1 MQKSTHP
8 FLIVLGGEAMNNK
21 VIRIGAVC
29 ELTGLTERQIRYYEE
44 KQLIFPDRTRGGARK
59 FSFEDVDILKE
70 IQTKLQDGFHT
81 FELRKTYARHHMRS

>member
-1 MQKSTHP
+1 MS
-8 FLIVLGGEAMNNK
+8 IK

-44 KQLIFPDRTRGGARK
+44 KQLIFPDRTRGGART

-70 IQTKLQDGFHT
+70 IHTKIQDGFHT
-81 FELRKTYARHHMRS
+81 FELRKTFSRQPMRS

>member
-1 MQKSTHP
+1 MST
-8 FLIVLGGEAMNNK
+8 K
-21 VIRIGAVC
+21 VIRIGTVC

-70 IQTKLQDGFHT
+70 IHTKLQDGFHT
-81 FELRKTYARHHMRS
+81 FELRKTFARQRVHS

>member
-1 MQKSTHP
+1 MST
-8 FLIVLGGEAMNNK
+8 K
-21 VIRIGAVC
+21 VIRIGTVC

-44 KQLIFPDRTRGGARK
+44 KQLIFPDRSRGGARK

-81 FELRKTYARHHMRS
+81 FELRKTFARHRVHS